1 MSHSDELA
9 CARLASLWAHYID
22 RHQVEAV
29 VALFA
34 EEGILHGH
42 GGAVLKG
49 RAAIA
54 NGLSRR
60 DSDRVTRHVL
70 APPVV
75 RLVGE
80 SKAEC
85 VAEYVLFDGYKS
97 QHPGREILPI
107 QLPLAVGE
115 FHQTYE
121 RSGDEWLISAHRGIS
136 IFRQSEN

>member
-9 CARLASLWAHYID
+9 CARLASLWTHYID

-54 NGLSRR
+54 KGLSRR
-60 DSDRVTRHVL
+60 DPDRVTRHVL

-80 SKAEC
+80 NTAEG
-85 VAEYVLFDGYKS
+85 VAEYILFDGYKS

-107 QLPLAVGE
+107 QSPLAVGE

-121 RSGDEWLISAHRGIS
+121 RSAGGWLISAHRGAS
-136 IFRQSEN
+136 IFRQSDS